1 MSGFAI
7 DIFPSRLGGGI
18 PGGQPPG
25 GLLGGGGGTAGGSG
39 MEGGQ
44 PRGMDRIRLR
54 RAFGNNTVSGVNN
67 SRQTINIRRITPFR
81 MAFNAGDL
89 NGTINSTPMASLP
102 GANQANGRTNSR
114 LNAWSGGVHN
124 NGASAYSG
132 NPKWVYDGSD
142 YTRFKKLQAKNR
154 NYNDSSFG
162 GDQSNGSFVAWNRV
176 KH

>member
-7 DIFPSRLGGGI
+7 DVFPSKLGKGI

-25 GLLGGGGGTAGGSG
+25 GLLGGGGGTDGGSG
-39 MEGGQ
+39 MQGGQ

-54 RAFGNNTVSGVNN
+54 RAFGNGNVSGINN
-67 SRQTINIRRITPFR
+67 SRTTITNRRITPFR

-102 GANQANGRTNSR
+102 GANQVAGRTNSR
-114 LNAWSGGVHN
+114 LNTWSGGVHN

-132 NPKWVYDGSD
+132 NPKWVYDSSD
-142 YTRFKKLQAKNR
+142 YIRFRKLQAKNR

-162 GDQSNGSFVAWNRV
+162 GANNGSFVAWNRV